1 MNGYSGESAESV
13 LKKTDSCVKLLFVK
27 MCFTPAVHCSN
38 LYWRLPLKKTNR
50 IRNIRV
56 RSLAAILSVLML
68 AGALLVYPGLPDRTA
83 YAETQTWEYGYSG
96 ACTTAAEID
105 AAFPASYAVRL
116 KQILLA
122 HPTWSF
128 KAFYTGTSWEE
139 CFAQGADNNTES
151 EMRLS
156 RNLVEYDTKPSSWYG
171 SEVAGAFNWAGN
183 SYTVLS
189 APNWIQASEAALRYM
204 MDPRNW
210 MSEEQIFQ
218 FFDQTSMSTKR
229 AVEQVFRQVYGTNF
243 WTRTGEE
250 SDLYWEEV
258 LEIPEEVRRESSG
271 GAEGDSMLESVT
283 VRHYVTYAEAIY
295 KIGQELGVNPVAL
308 AARIVNEQGLGQS
321 PLISG
326 TQVFTL
332 ETGEE
337 VSGYYNY
344 FNMGATDGEGTA
356 STELIITNGLRE
368 AYNGGWNTRY
378 RALYGG
384 AAKYAATYI
393 HRGQNTIYSQ
403 KYCTDSRSSYRFWHQ
418 YMQAIMAPV
427 SAARASYKSYSDVGI
442 LDDTIS
448 FLIPVYDRMPSDPE
462 PEPTKDGNP
471 NYKLGGIYV
480 DGASVPGFNT
490 DTLSYAVETTNAF
503 IHVYVSAYADTS
515 TVSVDGAET
524 NGSVSADVPVNLGDN
539 AIPIVCTAEN
549 GDVRTYMLYVTRT
562 KKAVYFGDV
571 DYNGVVDRT
580 DLSYLTEY
588 ILGRDYMTD
597 EMKEAADINGDGY
610 IDIQDVSYIV
620 AYLLGY
626 MKEIP
631 QRQVP

>member
-1 MNGYSGESAESV
+1 M
-13 LKKTDSCVKLLFVK
+13 KKTD
-27 MCFTPAVHCSN
+27 
-38 LYWRLPLKKTNR
+38 R
-50 IRNIRV
+50 IRNIRI

-68 AGALLVYPGLPDRTA
+68 AGAILAIPGLSDKTV
-83 YAETQTWEYGYSG
+83 YAETETWDYGYSG

-116 KQILLA
+116 KQLLAA

-128 KAFYTGTSWEE
+128 KAFYTGTAWEE
-139 CFAQGADNNTES
+139 CFAHDADYTIES

-156 RNLVEYDTKPSSWYG
+156 RNLVEYGTKPSSWYG
-171 SEVAGAFNWAGN
+171 SEVTGAFSWAGN

-189 APNWIQASEAALRYM
+189 APGWVQASEAALRYT

-218 FFDQTSMSTKR
+218 FFDQTSMSTLS
-229 AVEQVFRQVYGTNF
+229 AVQRVFRQVSGTNF
-243 WTRTGEE
+243 WTRSGEE
-250 SDLYWEEV
+250 ADLYWEEV
-258 LEIPEEVRRESSG
+258 LETPEEVRRESSG
-271 GAEGDSMLESVT
+271 GAEGDSLIGSVT
-283 VRHYVTYAEAIY
+283 MRHYLTYAEAIY
-295 KIGQELGVNPVAL
+295 KIGRELGVNPVAL
-308 AARIVNEQGLGQS
+308 AARIVNEQGLGNS

-332 ETGEE
+332 ESGEQ

-344 FNMGATDGEGTA
+344 FNMGATDSGTA

-368 AYNGGWNTRY
+368 AYEGGWNTRY

-418 YMQAIMAPV
+418 YMQAIVAPIA
-427 SAARASYKSYSDVGI
+427 AARASYKSYADVGI
-442 LDDTIS
+442 LDDTIT
-448 FLIPVYDRMPSDPE
+448 FLIPVYDRMPADPE

-471 NYKLGGIYV
+471 NYKLGAIYV

-490 DTLSYAVETTNAF
+490 DTLSYAVETTAAF

-515 TVSVDGAET
+515 SVSVDGAT
-524 NGSVSADVPVNLGDN
+524 AKGSISADVPVNLGDSTVR
-539 AIPIVCTAEN
+539 IVCTAEN
-549 GDVRTYMLYVTRT
+549 GDARTYTLYVTRSR
-562 KKAVYFGDV
+562 KAVYYGDV

-580 DLSYLTEY
+580 DLNYLTEY